1 MMRTEGFRN
10 SCEWVIWADANSHI
24 AGKDLNLYLIVCRN
38 QSDHPHDPRRAVLK
52 CPNGTTFTYLVAG
65 ISPGAGRGPG
75 ILFLQVSDLSSDG
88 FFIHVGDGGS
98 KQTGLVEIAFLTT
111 EPTEE
116 FCARRAAW
124 MVLSGPAVACS
135 R

>member
-75 ILFLQVSDLSSDG
+75 ILFCKCLIYLRTASLYMSAMEEA
-88 FFIHVGDGGS
+88 S
-98 KQTGLVEIAFLTT
+98 KWG
-111 EPTEE
+111 
-116 FCARRAAW
+116 W
-124 MVLSGPAVACS
+124 
-135 R
+135 